1 LNTIIRLQFPNIHV
15 IRTQIRPS
23 SVAYFLELLV
33 SLTKCI
39 AFLLQVVGLH
49 FVMP

>member
-1 LNTIIRLQFPNIHV
+1 MHV